1 MKCEWVV
8 KKPDESEVKKL
19 INEFNIPELMA
30 RILVNRGIKTLED
43 VRFFLNPK
51 YEYLLDPFLMK
62 DMEKAVEVLL
72 KIHALKEPVVVYG
85 DYDVDG
91 VTGTYLLCKIL
102 KDLGWEIDYYIP
114 NRFEEG
120 YGLSID
126 AIKEIEKRGFK
137 NIITVDCGITSIEE
151 VKYAKTRGF
160 KVIITDHHE
169 PKEVLPPADAVVNPK
184 RSDDTYPFKNLAGV
198 GVVFK
203 LLNALNQKLGF
214 PVDLRD
220 YVDIVSVGTIADI
233 VPLLHENRI
242 IVKEGLKKIQK
253 TSNVGLKKL
262 IEAVG
267 IYNKNITAHD
277 VGFRLAP
284 KLNAAGRIDSAGSA
298 VDLLLCTDEN
308 KAQILA
314 KQLVEQNSTRQS
326 IENQIF
332 SEALKIIKENGYEN
346 DRAIVVSREDWHPG
360 VIGIV
365 ASRILGKFYKPTL
378 LISIDSDGMGKGS
391 ARSIES
397 INLMELLSCAEDLFE
412 EFGGHPMAAGFTVKA
427 ENIPKLRERLNKKLK
442 EYSEDLFT
450 QKIEIDSEL
459 LFEEI
464 NDSLIEMI
472 DIMRPFGQGNREP
485 KFLFRNLHVEQI
497 RFSGNSSE
505 HLRMIIRKGDKKFEA
520 FGFNLSPKLE
530 DFKYVKP
537 SLLKVDMVGSIKKYE
552 SYGMTHVSIAVE
564 DILFYVDPIF
574 EDNERDRNFVFELVK
589 NWRKN
594 TDDSSEEI
602 DSEEVFLESQKY
614 LSMKHREIYS
624 ILEKN
629 PNVLLVYS
637 NPKVKLTTMIN
648 KISKNLIENKRTL
661 ILSPINSNLSQ
672 TFKVLNRFFQNR
684 MSYLNSMPNEI
695 SKDSKILFSTVTYIS
710 DEPDILK
717 TFDTIFLD
725 EPYYFYGLKNSS
737 KDVSKVIELL
747 HSWLKDGKELYLLGM
762 QYSNET
768 IKFFEKLFSPQFVIK
783 EAVKK
788 KELGLIDSRNVKD
801 KLKYIK
807 NTIRENGSVIVITS
821 SPSNSV
827 NLVKNLGNELI
838 DIFKNG
844 EIVFYNEFLKLF
856 QMKKI
861 ENLLKKNRIRVLIST
876 SSITDLNIEYDNVNI
891 IFYDAPKIPQE
902 MLLPIHAIDG
912 KRSLITHMTFGKE
925 DIEKNLEFLDSI
937 FPSKKK
943 IMEVYEYAV
952 KYQKEGWEKIKE
964 ALVKDK
970 IIESDSYFKIYQ
982 NIFSELGLL
991 NNGKIKN
998 LNPSEIPK
1006 SKRYREG
1013 ILEKVVVNSFSKK
1026 LSESSPRDLLKIITI
1041 SGGR

>member
-1 MKCEWVV
+1 
-8 KKPDESEVKKL
+8 
-19 INEFNIPELMA
+19 
-30 RILVNRGIKTLED
+30 
-43 VRFFLNPK
+43 
-51 YEYLLDPFLMK
+51 
-62 DMEKAVEVLL
+62 
-72 KIHALKEPVVVYG
+72 
-85 DYDVDG
+85 
-91 VTGTYLLCKIL
+91 
-102 KDLGWEIDYYIP
+102 
-114 NRFEEG
+114 
-120 YGLSID
+120 
-126 AIKEIEKRGFK
+126 
-137 NIITVDCGITSIEE
+137 
-151 VKYAKTRGF
+151 
-160 KVIITDHHE
+160 
-169 PKEVLPPADAVVNPK
+169 
-184 RSDDTYPFKNLAGV
+184 
-198 GVVFK
+198 
-203 LLNALNQKLGF
+203 
-214 PVDLRD
+214 
-220 YVDIVSVGTIADI
+220 
-233 VPLLHENRI
+233 
-242 IVKEGLKKIQK
+242 
-253 TSNVGLKKL
+253 
-262 IEAVG
+262 
-267 IYNKNITAHD
+267 
-277 VGFRLAP
+277 
-284 KLNAAGRIDSAGSA
+284 
-298 VDLLLCTDEN
+298 
-308 KAQILA
+308 
-314 KQLVEQNSTRQS
+314 
-326 IENQIF
+326 
-332 SEALKIIKENGYEN
+332 
-346 DRAIVVSREDWHPG
+346 
-360 VIGIV
+360 
-365 ASRILGKFYKPTL
+365 
-378 LISIDSDGMGKGS
+378 
-391 ARSIES
+391 
-397 INLMELLSCAEDLFE
+397 
-412 EFGGHPMAAGFTVKA
+412 
-427 ENIPKLRERLNKKLK
+427 
-442 EYSEDLFT
+442 
-450 QKIEIDSEL
+450 
-459 LFEEI
+459 
-464 NDSLIEMI
+464 
-472 DIMRPFGQGNREP
+472 
-485 KFLFRNLHVEQI
+485 
-497 RFSGNSSE
+497 
-505 HLRMIIRKGDKKFEA
+505 
-520 FGFNLSPKLE
+520 
-530 DFKYVKP
+530 
-537 SLLKVDMVGSIKKYE
+537 
-552 SYGMTHVSIAVE
+552 MTHVSIAVE

-807 NTIRENGSVIVITS
+807 NTIRENGFVIVITS